1 MIDLAGSEKASES
14 LSRRKEGGFINKS
27 LLTLGNVIAKLA
39 EKKEYVM
46 GNKNKK
52 HYTCVVADVI
62 TVIRVIAA
70 RRQHIPYRD
79 SKLTRILEPAL
90 SGNSRIAIICTITL
104 ASGTSSAHSMSLA
117 SSLSVLVP
125 PVFVFVR

>member
-1 MIDLAGSEKASES
+1 
-14 LSRRKEGGFINKS
+14 
-27 LLTLGNVIAKLA
+27 
-39 EKKEYVM
+39 M

-104 ASGTSSAHSMSLA
+104 ASGTSSADSMSLV